1 MFSLVSAARDLSRLR
16 EIYVV
21 LVRHGFGEIV
31 TRLRLAKV
39 RHPKDDTG
47 GRVGESIPPPSE
59 GEVFPPEELS
69 RGEAE
74 RLSHSFG
81 VRLRLV
87 AQDLGPTFVKLGQL
101 LSTRSD
107 VIPQDIVTEL
117 RKLQDDVPPCS
128 FDDVRDQIESSL
140 GVALDDVFE
149 SFDPQPIA
157 AASIGQVHR
166 AVLKRDTDAVPVAVK
181 VQRPG
186 VDQIVARD
194 LDLLH
199 GLARLVE
206 RAIPESRIYSPTGLV
221 EQFERAITSE
231 LDFRGE
237 AENAVRFAKNF
248 DGDPSVVFPA
258 VHRQASSR
266 RVLTLEFL
274 RGVKIYDA
282 IRAGFSAQAIAQKA
296 IHVVIKQIMEDG
308 FFHADPHPGNIVIM
322 GTPAEPVFGM
332 FDLGMVG
339 RLPPE
344 IRDKT
349 LDLMVAAVRRDYTA
363 IADAM
368 YAIGSPTRKV
378 DMRAYRADVAELAD
392 KWLGR
397 PLKDIELSALV
408 RDIIQGATRHGI
420 EVPSD
425 FLLVAK
431 ALMTIEG
438 VAKEVCPDLD
448 VFEEAK
454 PHFFDLLRKRYS
466 PQRIGS
472 DVWRGIERLS
482 IAAYDMPA
490 QITEVLD
497 DLRLGRLTVK
507 GSVPELGPAVDRLG
521 RRLFAGLVVV
531 TFVVSGTTLL
541 AMGRYVH
548 LGFALLG
555 VGIASLVGHVTL
567 DLRRG

>member
-1 MFSLVSAARDLSRLR
+1 MFSIVTAARDLSRLR

-31 TRLRLAKV
+31 SRLHRGKPRARRDEFDAHV
-39 RHPKDDTG
+39 S
-47 GRVGESIPPPSE
+47 ESVPPPS
-59 GEVFPPEELS
+59 GDYFSPEEMS
-69 RGEAE
+69 RGEEE
-74 RLSHSFG
+74 RQRISFG
-81 VRLRLV
+81 ERLRLV

-101 LSTRSD
+101 LSTRAD
-107 VIPQDIVTEL
+107 VIPADIVGEL
-117 RKLQDDVPPCS
+117 KKLQDDVPPVA
-128 FDDVRDQIESSL
+128 FDDIREQVESSL
-140 GVALDDVFE
+140 GAPLEDVFA
-149 SFDPQPIA
+149 SFDAQVLA

-166 AVLKRDTDAVPVAVK
+166 AVLKRADGEVPVVVK

-186 VDQIVARD
+186 VAHVVARD

-221 EQFERAITSE
+221 EQFDRAISSE

-237 AENAVRFAKNF
+237 ADNATRFAENF
-248 DGDPSVVFPA
+248 SADPSVVFPS
-258 VHRQASSR
+258 VYREASSKN
-266 RVLTLEFL
+266 VLTLEFL
-274 RGVKIYDA
+274 QGVKIYDA
-282 IRAGFSAQAIAQKA
+282 LAAGYSAEAIAHKA
-296 IHVVIKQIMEDG
+296 IGVVIKQIMEDG

-322 GTPAEPVFGM
+322 GEPAEPVFGM

-339 RLPPE
+339 RLSPE
-344 IRDKT
+344 MRDKT
-349 LDLMVAAVRRDYTA
+349 LDLMVAAVRRDYDGL
-363 IADAM
+363 ADAM

-378 DMRAYRADVAELAD
+378 DMRAYRADVAVLAD
-392 KWLGR
+392 RWLGR
-397 PLKDIELSALV
+397 QLKDIELSALV

-420 EVPSD
+420 EVPPD

-438 VAKEVCPDLD
+438 VAKEVSPGLD
-448 VFEEAK
+448 VFAEAR
-454 PHFFDLLRKRYS
+454 PYFLELLRKRYS

-472 DVWRGIERLS
+472 DVWRGIEKLS
-482 IAAYDMPA
+482 NVAYDVPA
-490 QITEVLD
+490 QVTEVLD

-507 GSVPELGPAVDRLG
+507 GSVPEFGPAVDRLG

-548 LGFALLG
+548 LGFALLF
-555 VGIASLVGHVTL
+555 VGLAALVGHVTL